1 MNKGDKELEQV
12 GNYML
17 AFLKGLYSF
26 FKNVFYGIRNLKD
39 KKIRIY
45 GLGIIAALGIGLFL
59 LRENIWTYIPK
70 DNKKLQIAKYAI
82 YGTPGFPL
90 IYLYFLGNEHS
101 KFKDSF
107 DEIFE
112 SIGFYGKG
120 KRKNRSA
127 DGKLVESK
135 DYPRFMGTVKE
146 GSITTYSFYS
156 NININDWVGRGDD
169 LQNALDC
176 NILKI
181 ENAKTTKKVV
191 KVYTVPSDM
200 TIPEMIYW
208 NDDLLIEDKE
218 DKFELILGEN
228 MLEKIKI
235 DLNKLPHV
243 LVAGETGSGK
253 SVILRLL
260 LWQGILKAA
269 RIFMIDFKGGVEFGL
284 DYEQFGEVI
293 TEKQRALEVLKDLTR
308 ENQARLKLFREM
320 RVKNLAQ
327 YNIKAKEKG
336 FKKLCRI
343 MMFIDELAEMTDK
356 TGASKEEKELM
367 SQIEKEQSTLAR
379 LSRAT
384 GINLIIG
391 IQRPD
396 AKVITGQIKNN
407 IPVRIC
413 GRFADKAA
421 SEIVLGNT
429 RATNLPEIKGRF
441 LFKVGADTVEFQS
454 YYFNDD
460 TMLKKVD
467 IQTGGMLTKDD
478 DIPEK
483 RDTEKKVD
491 RKGEGVKASIEVIP
505 HEVPR
510 EDTDI
515 ENEETKINYEVLT
528 SEDVADWEDVEEVEI
543 LDVDPF

>member
-1 MNKGDKELEQV
+1 VNKGDKELEQV

-39 KKIRIY
+39 KKSRIY

-269 RIFMIDFKGGVEFGL
+269 RMFMIDFKGGVEFGL

-327 YNIKAKEKG
+327 YNIKAEEKG

-356 TGASKEEKELM
+356 TGASKEAKELM

-460 TMLKKVD
+460 TMLRKVD

-483 RDTEKKVD
+483 RDTEKKAD
-491 RKGEGVKASIEVIP
+491 GKGEGVKASIEFATQ
-505 HEVPR
+505 EVPR

-515 ENEETKINYEVLT
+515 ENEETKINYEVWT
-528 SEDVADWEDVEEVEI
+528 AEDVTDWEDVEEVEI